1 MNQQK
6 TTQKIELRE
15 GEREIERERE
25 REREIEGE
33 RERGR
38 NMKVKENG
46 SEKVRDGLESR
57 IE

>member
-15 GEREIERERE
+15 GERERER
-25 REREIEGE
+25 E

-38 NMKVKENG
+38 NMKVKEKG
-46 SEKVRDGLESR
+46 SEKVRDGLKAE
-57 IE
+57 